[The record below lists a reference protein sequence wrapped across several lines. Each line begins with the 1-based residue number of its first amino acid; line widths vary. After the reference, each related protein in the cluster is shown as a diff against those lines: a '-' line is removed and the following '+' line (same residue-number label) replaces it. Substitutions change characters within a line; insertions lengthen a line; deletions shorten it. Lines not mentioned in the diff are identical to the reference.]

1 MGMLL
6 YMQDCFNFLVALGI
20 KHFNSPFD
28 VRYCVDEKV
37 SQQVVVRLGSCI
49 SVKITSFCLFRTKSE
64 IGLESGGVVKGRQE
78 YIQSKEVPYQFR
90 GAK

>member
-1 MGMLL
+1 MNTLL
-6 YMQDCFNFLVALGI
+6 MFG
-20 KHFNSPFD
+20 
-28 VRYCVDEKV
+28 YCVDEKV

-78 YIQSKEVPYQFR
+78 
-90 GAK
+90 